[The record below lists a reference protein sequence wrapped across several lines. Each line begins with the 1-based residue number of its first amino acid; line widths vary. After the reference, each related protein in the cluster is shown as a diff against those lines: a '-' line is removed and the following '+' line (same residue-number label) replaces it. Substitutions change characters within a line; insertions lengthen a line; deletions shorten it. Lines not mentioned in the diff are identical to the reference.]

1 MDKFVLEK
9 IISDSSDIEFFSSS
23 EAEPDTQNLMLKI
36 TEKEIEDC
44 IKILVNNHWQK
55 PGKLPEGHA
64 VLSSY
69 KILSLSYTIMDDT
82 NKKLIRD
89 IISKQYVPSSIS
101 PGTIGSF
108 LFGCINQ
115 DYGEV
120 DRHCSP
126 LCLGGM
132 DSKPCE
138 KQMWTQS
145 GEKPRR
151 FIRMNNSDAS
161 EAYVYVEKGFVGFT
175 EQEISDLQEANVSIV
190 TVLNTRDGRH
200 YTKFKNKKISECPML
215 VERNDRNNN
224 TNTNIEET
232 QDYTYYVILFIAFII
247 VIALFFK
254 YRS

>member
-89 IISKQYVPSSIS
+89 IISKQYVPSSSRDNPSTRRGIAKRVPNLS
-101 PGTIGSF
+101 AWI
-108 LFGCINQ
+108 C
-115 DYGEV
+115 
-120 DRHCSP
+120 
-126 LCLGGM
+126 
-132 DSKPCE
+132 
-138 KQMWTQS
+138 
-145 GEKPRR
+145 PR
-151 FIRMNNSDAS
+151 
-161 EAYVYVEKGFVGFT
+161 
-175 EQEISDLQEANVSIV
+175 
-190 TVLNTRDGRH
+190 
-200 YTKFKNKKISECPML
+200 
-215 VERNDRNNN
+215 
-224 TNTNIEET
+224 
-232 QDYTYYVILFIAFII
+232 
-247 VIALFFK
+247 
-254 YRS
+254 